1 MSIETKS
8 VNLLNYITGS
18 AGGWPT
24 LSNAGIVCNFDYIV
38 ETGSN
43 DIYFVEMNT
52 NVGIVGSISEQT
64 SIYNKMSDYAN
75 SQGYNT
81 TYVYG
86 YSESGKSNP
95 TSYQQ
100 TLISESFARYNISTN
115 FEFNNNTSHTYFSQR
130 GQAQYSGS
138 FHLFIGTPWYSD
150 DTILTMTSGSL
161 NKVSFRNIVSNSPE
175 NSSLIPLFNS
185 SSVSSNTNAPDF
197 IIKSPTSDGGFINN
211 YKLYDWNGSNSV
223 VVNAVQSASIDGDIV
238 ENFIVMS
245 GSNQNLRVNK
255 ILYLMTPESQI
266 KLIDV
271 EKGLAPYKSNGNDG
285 YTLRGYGRTSAS
297 GSLIDMYD
305 DTTKQ
310 VQDVEVGD
318 IVKSYLPEGMSLSD
332 VNYRDYTTSS
342 LTGSFSGSI
351 VMSVSSQEKE
361 GYYLLNGTKK
371 LSKEDTLTTESDYFV
386 KTGGTWSW
394 KRPSDIVVGDYL
406 LQSDNTELEVTSITE
421 ETGTTT
427 FYSLDVEDIDT
438 YFQSEILVH
447 NIPPK

>member
-1 MSIETKS
+1 
-8 VNLLNYITGS
+8 
-18 AGGWPT
+18 
-24 LSNAGIVCNFDYIV
+24 
-38 ETGSN
+38 
-43 DIYFVEMNT
+43 
-52 NVGIVGSISEQT
+52 
-64 SIYNKMSDYAN
+64 
-75 SQGYNT
+75 
-81 TYVYG
+81 
-86 YSESGKSNP
+86 
-95 TSYQQ
+95 
-100 TLISESFARYNISTN
+100 
-115 FEFNNNTSHTYFSQR
+115 
-130 GQAQYSGS
+130 
-138 FHLFIGTPWYSD
+138 
-150 DTILTMTSGSL
+150 
-161 NKVSFRNIVSNSPE
+161 
-175 NSSLIPLFNS
+175 
-185 SSVSSNTNAPDF
+185 
-197 IIKSPTSDGGFINN
+197 
-211 YKLYDWNGSNSV
+211 
-223 VVNAVQSASIDGDIV
+223 
-238 ENFIVMS
+238 
-245 GSNQNLRVNK
+245 
-255 ILYLMTPESQI
+255 MTPESQI
-266 KLIDV
+266 KLIDL

-305 DTTKQ
+305 NTTKQ

-361 GYYLLNGTKK
+361 GYHLLNGTKK